1 MGSDDLFKKRRLQ
14 RKKRQHEYKKPKA
27 NSYLI
32 VTEGT
37 KTEPN
42 YFKGIKRIIEENLG
56 GNVDIYE
63 SPTID
68 IQGRGCST
76 SILLNETDRI
86 INQSTIIYQNVWLV
100 FDKDDFDDF
109 DTAIT
114 TAHEKGYK
122 VAWSNQCFEYWLY
135 LHFFYSDVALHR
147 TGWESKLGEIFKRFD
162 LANGTYLKND
172 PNIFSIVNTF
182 NGMETAI
189 KNAKRRMSGYTPST
203 MVPSK
208 FDPGTTVYE
217 LVSELKQYMFE

>member
-1 MGSDDLFKKRRLQ
+1 MGQDDLFKKRRLQ
-14 RKKRQHEYKKPKA
+14 RKKRRHEYKKPRA

-42 YFKGIKRIIEENLG
+42 YFKGIKAIIEENLG

-63 SPTID
+63 SPTIE

-76 SILLNETDRI
+76 FTLLNETDRI
-86 INQSTIIYQNVWLV
+86 INKSTIIYQNVWLV

-109 DTAIT
+109 DTAI
-114 TAHEKGYK
+114 AAAQEKGYK

-135 LHFFYSDVALHR
+135 LHFHYTDVALHR
-147 TGWESKLGEIFKRFD
+147 TDWETKLGEVFKHYG
-162 LANGTYLKND
+162 LADGTYSKNN
-172 PNIFSIVNTF
+172 PKIFNIVNTY

-189 KNAKRRMSGYTPST
+189 KNARRRMSGFISRTT
-203 MVPSK
+203 LPSK
-208 FDPGTTVYE
+208 YDPGTTVYE
-217 LVSELKQYMFE
+217 LVSELKQYMLE